1 MNVIANYEWKKI
13 IFWITSSVRSRDWK
27 FKRKRNCNDNCV
39 TEVIL
44 WWVDDVHIVFVQDHV
59 QKMLEIQKSVEGN
72 YEVIKPGRV
81 WGSQFIHFIKK
92 KITQCSLKK
101 HVFCWNFYDFPPH
114 THTDQRLICFCL
126 SFYLSATLN
135 FIIHFGFT
143 VLKITTMLLI

>member
-92 KITQCSLKK
+92 KSHNVHWKNMFSVEIFMT
-101 HVFCWNFYDFPPH
+101 PP

>member
-92 KITQCSLKK
+92 KSHNVHWKNMFSVEIFMT
-101 HVFCWNFYDFPPH
+101 PPP
-114 THTDQRLICFCL
+114 THTQIKDWSVFVCL
-126 SFYLSATLN
+126 
-135 FIIHFGFT
+135 FT
-143 VLKITTMLLI
+143 CLQL